1 MKNVLAVLS
10 ILSVLTIAGCSALP
24 NVFGS
29 DVVTVQTK
37 TVENGVR
44 DVLTIN
50 DVQTIPRSPILPDQS
65 VLLSFIVENR
75 DSMQA
80 ARAYVDLFNAPT
92 MKNGDTND
100 PNYGK
105 YCNDYSGGNRI
116 CNPSDCGLAGCDIL
130 AREQKPISFSLRTP
144 SENEIKSIK
153 TDVKLNFKVGYKFAG
168 SLNML
173 LPAVNMDEI
182 IKRQRAGEKTDLAI
196 TKSYGSGPIQIDA
209 EIQGAQYILSN
220 VNTGSS
226 ISTSNPESVILFT
239 VNDRGS
245 GDLVSSEIKSGAM
258 TIIFSPDLKVSPQTN
273 NNQQDNSCS
282 GGFAA
287 NDKFCCYVSQGGSY
301 VTTGAGSAIPDS
313 STVCVNNR
321 GTVETSRIP
330 LYLKQSR
337 SSLRFAV
344 TTREQLREPFRTY
357 QITSGVDYDYEIRG
371 AADVS
376 VNPFQNV

>member
-10 ILSVLTIAGCSALP
+10 ILSVLAIAGCSGLP

-50 DVQTIPRSPILPDQS
+50 DVQTIPRSPILPDQG
-65 VLLSFIVENR
+65 VLLSFIISNR
-75 DSMQA
+75 DNLRSA
-80 ARAYVDLFNAPT
+80 DAYVDLFNAPT
-92 MKNGDTND
+92 MHSKTGTLCNLYIQGTSADLNFCCNQNSALCDDGTGNG
-100 PNYGK
+100 
-105 YCNDYSGGNRI
+105 YCVGTTVDCPAGYTKRI
-116 CNPSDCGLAGCDIL
+116 CGTGSTPATHPARSCIPSDCGSGTGCPIL
-130 AREQKPISFSLRTP
+130 PNEEKPITYELRTP

-245 GDLVSSEIKSGAM
+245 GDLVNSEIKS
-258 TIIFSPDLKVSPQTN
+258 
-273 NNQQDNSCS
+273 
-282 GGFAA
+282 
-287 NDKFCCYVSQGGSY
+287 
-301 VTTGAGSAIPDS
+301 
-313 STVCVNNR
+313 
-321 GTVETSRIP
+321 
-330 LYLKQSR
+330 
-337 SSLRFAV
+337 
-344 TTREQLREPFRTY
+344 
-357 QITSGVDYDYEIRG
+357 
-371 AADVS
+371 
-376 VNPFQNV
+376 